1 MATWPVQQSLRGL
14 AVCNPPYDARLA
26 ADPALYRTLGDALKR
41 AVPQWRASL
50 LCGDAALAHAT
61 GLRLAKKYQ
70 LFNGALECSLV
81 VCDPVRPAVRDDA
94 QPRALSEGAQM
105 LANRLRKNL
114 RNRKSWRTREGVE
127 CFRAS
132 DTDLPKHGRASCRGR
147 GGK

>member
-1 MATWPVQQSLRGL
+1 MATLPIQQAPRGL

-41 AVPQWRASL
+41 ATPDWRASL
-50 LCGDAALAHAT
+50 LCGDVALAHAT
-61 GLRLAKKYQ
+61 GLRAAKKYQ

-114 RNRKSWRTREGVE
+114 RNLRSEEHTSELQSLMHISYAVFCLK
-127 CFRAS
+127 
-132 DTDLPKHGRASCRGR
+132 K
-147 GGK
+147 KKK